1 MPAKSFLHELNPI
14 TKVVWSLAVITLAF
28 VYQNP
33 LPLLGLWASVLA
45 VALIGKVLREILPA
59 IRGLIIFAAI
69 FFLFQVF
76 LIDEGQVVFTLVPG
90 TGIGRITDVGLK
102 ACTMLALR
110 MLAMTSTIPVLLATT
125 PPKDMIVAFVEK
137 LKVPY
142 TYALMLVTSLRFI
155 PTLQEELSLVIQ
167 AQRARAYDL
176 EGRNI
181 IKRFLALIPL
191 AIPLLLMSV
200 QRARTMAISME
211 TRAFGA
217 GPRTSLHTS
226 TFQLLDIGVISSC
239 LLLTAVLAI
248 VSLR

>member
-1 MPAKSFLHELNPI
+1 MPARSFLHELNPL
-14 TKVVWSLAVITLAF
+14 TKVAWSLAVITVAF
-28 VYQNP
+28 VFPKP

-45 VALIGKVLREILPA
+45 VALAGRVLKEILPA

-76 LIDEGQVVFTLVPG
+76 LIDEGDTVFTLIPG
-90 TGIGRITDVGLK
+90 TGFGRVTDVGLT

-137 LKVPY
+137 LRVPY
-142 TYALMLVTSLRFI
+142 VYALMLVTSLRFI
-155 PTLQEELSLVIQ
+155 PTLQEELHLVMQ

-181 IKRFLALIPL
+181 IRRFLALIPL
-191 AIPLLLMSV
+191 ALPLLLMSV

-211 TRAFGA
+211 TRGFGA
-217 GPRTSLHTS
+217 GPRTSLRSS
-226 TFQLLDIGVISSC
+226 TFRRLDLGVISGC
-239 LLLTAVLAI
+239 LLLTVALVVI
-248 VSLR
+248 SLR